1 MAYSRSRAI
10 SLQAATIGEVLG
22 IAGFM
27 PILAQLTFA
36 QRQKLQRYLDAVV
49 VDPVVRNESIV
60 LTLTIPE
67 VCPVAADVAAARCSR
82 TSRISAAK
90 DAPTGVSRTERLA
103 RVISCTP
110 R

>member
-27 PILAQLTFA
+27 SILAQLTFA

-49 VDPVVRNESIV
+49 VDPVVRNESNALYQKGTKHYGELV
-60 LTLTIPE
+60 VVDGDE
-67 VCPVAADVAAARCSR
+67 ASSSKSD
-82 TSRISAAK
+82 
-90 DAPTGVSRTERLA
+90 GRLHPGW
-103 RVISCTP
+103 RP
-110 R
+110 G